1 MEIGATAE
9 GRAITLV
16 HPDANQLISSKFL
29 LVEDR
34 FFSIFA
40 ADGKTLGRPACEA
53 CLYLQSMLFYNTRS
67 VFVNNSESWRRSGRS
82 EAFSLLELLV
92 VMAIMVVMMA
102 LMAPAFIQIKGAGDV
117 TKAAYDV
124 AGVLENARAY
134 ATANNTYVWVG
145 FFEEDQSKTDRTA
158 GVGRIVLSV
167 VASKDGT
174 VIYTASA
181 AIDPTRLVQINKPV
195 KIDNVHLKTAG
206 ATFPI
211 GTGTGT
217 TFDTRPAVDAT
228 DGTAQIGDT
237 SPPDSQTPF
246 QYPVGSP
253 APTAQYTFKKAI
265 QFSPRGEASVTSFKA
280 PATKY
285 QPRAIVEIGLQPT
298 HGNAVDVNSKNV
310 VAVQVT
316 GIVSNV
322 KIYRR

>member
-1 MEIGATAE
+1 
-9 GRAITLV
+9 
-16 HPDANQLISSKFL
+16 
-29 LVEDR
+29 
-34 FFSIFA
+34 
-40 ADGKTLGRPACEA
+40 
-53 CLYLQSMLFYNTRS
+53 MLFCNIHS
-67 VFVNNSESWRRSGRS
+67 VLVKNSESWRRFGRS
-82 EAFSLLELLV
+82 CAFTLLELLV
-92 VMAIMVVMMA
+92 VMAIIMVMTA
-102 LMAPAFIQIKGAGDV
+102 LMIPAFTQIKGAGDV

-158 GVGRIVLSV
+158 GIGRIVLSV

-174 VIYTASA
+174 VIYTTLAP
-181 AIDPTRLVQINKPV
+181 IDPTRLVQINKLV

-211 GTGTGT
+211 GTGGTNSTGT
-217 TFDTRPAVDAT
+217 AITFDTRPAVDAT
-228 DGTAQIGDT
+228 DGTAQIGDS
-237 SPPDSQTPF
+237 SPPASPTPF

-253 APTAQYTFKKAI
+253 APAAQYTFTKAI
-265 QFSPRGEASVTSFKA
+265 QFSPRGEASVTSFIA

-316 GIVSNV
+316 GMVSNV